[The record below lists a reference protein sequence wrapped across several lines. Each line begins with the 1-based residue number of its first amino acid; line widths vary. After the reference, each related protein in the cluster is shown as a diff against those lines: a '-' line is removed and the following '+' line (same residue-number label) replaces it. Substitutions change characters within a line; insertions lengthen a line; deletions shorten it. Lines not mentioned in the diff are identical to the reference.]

1 MHFRFASIL
10 LLLPAV
16 VAAQSDPRP
25 AALKFVAAQQD
36 PATGAFRPAPNGPP
50 GLRATSAGVRA
61 TKYLGGTLAHKD
73 KVADYVMSCYE
84 PATGGFAE
92 PGGTPDVSTTAVGIM
107 AATEL
112 GVPKDKFAKSLDY
125 LKANAKTF
133 EEVRIG
139 AGAVEAWGVKDCPFD
154 FAPWVEIVGKHY
166 AKLGGIPT
174 ARDGGARD
182 TGSVA
187 AFYLR
192 LGKPLP
198 PGNAALPVM
207 RDGQRADGG
216 WCKEGQPGSDA
227 ESTYR
232 VMRAFMLMKQPPADP
247 AGVRT
252 FLASCRN
259 PDGGF
264 GTKPG
269 EPSSV
274 SGVYFAAIISK
285 WLDELGK

>member
-1 MHFRFASIL
+1 MPFRLSTVL
-10 LLLPAV
+10 LLVPAV
-16 VAAQSDPRP
+16 AFGQADPRP
-25 AALKFVAAQQD
+25 AALKYVAALQD
-36 PATGAFRPAPNGPP
+36 PATGAFRPAANGPP
-50 GLRATSAGVRA
+50 GLRATSAAARA

-73 KVADYVMSCYE
+73 KVSAYVLSCLD

-92 PGGTPDVSTTAVGIM
+92 PGGKPDVSTTAVGVM

-112 GVPKDKFAKSLDY
+112 GIPREKYAKAMDY

-154 FAPWVEIVGKHY
+154 LAPWAEIVY
-166 AKLGGIPT
+166 LSVEKLDHKPP
-174 ARDGGARD
+174 AQLA
-182 TGSVA
+182 GSVA

-192 LGKPLP
+192 LGMPLP
-198 PGNAALPVM
+198 WGDSLPTAM
-207 RDGQRADGG
+207 RDGQRPDGG
-216 WCKEGQPGSDA
+216 WGKAGEKASDA
-227 ESTYR
+227 ETTYR
-232 VMRAFMLMKQPPADP
+232 VMRAFMLLKQPPADP
-247 AGVRT
+247 AGVRQ

-259 PDGGF
+259 PDGGS

-274 SGVYFAAIISK
+274 GGVYFAAIISK
-285 WLDELGK
+285 WLDELR